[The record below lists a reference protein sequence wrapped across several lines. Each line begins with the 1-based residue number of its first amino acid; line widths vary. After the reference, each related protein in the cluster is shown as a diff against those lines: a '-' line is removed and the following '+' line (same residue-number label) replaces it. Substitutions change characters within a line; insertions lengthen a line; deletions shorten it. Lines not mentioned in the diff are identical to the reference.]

1 MGLNVSR
8 VFFLSC
14 DLILTPD
21 LVTGAGFPGEDDI
34 GGLVLVFLIQGPP
47 KFRFKTTDKSS

>member
-14 DLILTPD
+14 DLILIPD

-34 GGLVLVFLIQGPP
+34 GGLVLVLIPYS
-47 KFRFKTTDKSS
+47 RSSKI